1 MRARTLMRWPTRAL
15 VRLGLRFGSDDLER
29 RFAHTLRTKQ
39 MASFILL
46 QFAFLWLI
54 FSVAVRLPPDG
65 LRPPIGQICSILYSA
80 IIIYALHFA
89 RKHPELKRF
98 WMPDALLAAMSLFPG
113 AAQINMVSNTC
124 RTEGSDC
131 DPAVITQGTLALT
144 AGAVI
149 TVHSAPA
156 RALYL
161 IPHLIVYPCV
171 LAGDPDAYPWDP
183 DAFPWSDR
191 LPTTV
196 PVALLVVAW
205 AMVCAR
211 ERLQRQQWYRA
222 TKELEAALA
231 KQAVLERVIAEQD
244 AMLAIPLSPKT
255 PVDES
260 FKGGMFVSRTE
271 GSFDYET
278 VLKNCG
284 EVEDAAFKV
293 LKAFDPQPPLDAI
306 EEVLRS
312 LVDGA
317 GAATIYV
324 EAHKLKSQC
333 KSLCAAEAQAAAL
346 HLEQA
351 AKECAPKNFRGA
363 TATVLADSEDKDIR
377 AAFESLQLAML
388 PLRNDVAA
396 RLRTRD

>member
-1 MRARTLMRWPTRAL
+1 MRWPARAL
-15 VRLGLRFGSDDLER
+15 VRLGLRCESDDLER

-39 MASFILL
+39 LATFTVL

-124 RTEGSDC
+124 RTEGSEC

-183 DAFPWSDR
+183 DTFPWSEG

-211 ERLQRQQWYRA
+211 ERLQRQQWLSA
-222 TKELEAALA
+222 TKALEAALA
-231 KQAVLERVIAEQD
+231 QKAVLERVIVE
-244 AMLAIPLSPKT
+244 LKT
-255 PVDES
+255 PKGS
-260 FKGGMFVSRTE
+260 FRSDWAE
-271 GSFDYET
+271 GSFDY
-278 VLKNCG
+278 VALLADCG
-284 EVEDAAFKV
+284 GFDYAAQQI
-293 LKAFDPQPPLDAI
+293 LRAFDPQPPLDAI
-306 EEVLRS
+306 QEVLGPVE
-312 LVDGA
+312 VDGA

-324 EAHKLKSQC
+324 EAHKLKALC
-333 KSLCAAEAQAAAL
+333 KSVCAAEAQAAAL

-363 TATVLADSEDKDIR
+363 TATVLAPADSDELR

-396 RLRTRD
+396 RLGTRDSA

>member
-1 MRARTLMRWPTRAL
+1 MLFC
-15 VRLGLRFGSDDLER
+15 GLSSLWQCGCR
-29 RFAHTLRTKQ
+29 RR
-39 MASFILL
+39 
-46 QFAFLWLI
+46 
-54 FSVAVRLPPDG
+54 VG
-65 LRPPIGQICSILYSA
+65 RPPIGQICSILYSA

-124 RTEGSDC
+124 RAEGSDC

-161 IPHLIVYPCV
+161 VPHLIVYPCV

-183 DAFPWSDR
+183 DTFPWSDR

-271 GSFDYET
+271 GSFDYEA

-284 EVEDAAFKV
+284 EVEEAAFKI

-324 EAHKLKSQC
+324 EAHKLKRSC

-351 AKECAPKNFRGA
+351 AKECAPS
-363 TATVLADSEDKDIR
+363 TS
-377 AAFESLQLAML
+377 
-388 PLRNDVAA
+388 AA
-396 RLRTRD
+396 RRRPSSRPPTPTSCGRRSSRCSWRCYRCATTSPPASGRATRPETVRLFGSPS